1 MDMDIYINIIKII
14 LILLG
19 MVSGIY
25 LLYRCLQSQ
34 RFQLRIKRDTKYA
47 IKRHDTVHLGYKRFV
62 SVIEVMGHI
71 MVIGAGD
78 KEMVLLAKWKK
89 GEDE

>member
-1 MDMDIYINIIKII
+1 MDIYINLIKTV
-14 LILLG
+14 LILSG
-19 MVSGIY
+19 IVSGIY
-25 LLYRCLQSQ
+25 LLYRYVQSQ

-47 IKRHDTVHLGYKRFV
+47 IKRHDTVHLGYKKFV

-71 MVIGAGD
+71 MVIGAGE
-78 KEMVLLAKWKK
+78 KEMVLLAKWEK